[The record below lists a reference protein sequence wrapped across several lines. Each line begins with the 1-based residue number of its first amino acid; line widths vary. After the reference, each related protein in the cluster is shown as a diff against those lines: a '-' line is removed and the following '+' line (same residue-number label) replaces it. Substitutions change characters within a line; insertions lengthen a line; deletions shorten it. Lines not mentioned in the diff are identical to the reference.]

1 MYRKDIWLD
10 SEKKYNLMTFGI
22 NFEIHLIMILQKN
35 MEDLI
40 NEKYKKNFL

>member
-1 MYRKDIWLD
+1 MEDLSGIIN
-10 SEKKYNLMTFGI
+10 NLMTFGI